1 MVVGVNQ
8 LNLVTYITTCQMRP
22 LMRWLLL
29 STTRGGDLSD
39 ATLDEMAAFIYNEGG
54 GSLLPPGDIKLLKG
68 S

>member
-1 MVVGVNQ
+1 MSDATLDEMAAFIYNE
-8 LNLVTYITTCQMRP
+8 
-22 LMRWLLL
+22 
-29 STTRGGDLSD
+29 GGDLSD